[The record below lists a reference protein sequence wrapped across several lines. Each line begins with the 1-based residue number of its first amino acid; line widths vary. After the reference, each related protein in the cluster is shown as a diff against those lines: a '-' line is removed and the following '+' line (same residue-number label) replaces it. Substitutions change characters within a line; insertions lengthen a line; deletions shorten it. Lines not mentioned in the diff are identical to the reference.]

1 MRAQYAIL
9 TRAGPLPRAEGSH
22 QSYPH
27 SPQFA
32 SAVLPTPLVIF
43 AFAIPFFVT
52 DTSFSD
58 GHVAKMLRTL
68 SLAQKESGLP
78 GSLRKSVAEAN
89 WLVAVLS
96 LNDRAGLCSCSLS
109 SSDHAPCRIGLA
121 VSLA

>member
-1 MRAQYAIL
+1 MPKPHVEL
-9 TRAGPLPRAEGSH
+9 STSH
-22 QSYPH
+22 QWRTNRLL
-27 SPQFA
+27 SP
-32 SAVLPTPLVIF
+32 V
-43 AFAIPFFVT
+43 AIPFFVT

-121 VSLA
+121 VS